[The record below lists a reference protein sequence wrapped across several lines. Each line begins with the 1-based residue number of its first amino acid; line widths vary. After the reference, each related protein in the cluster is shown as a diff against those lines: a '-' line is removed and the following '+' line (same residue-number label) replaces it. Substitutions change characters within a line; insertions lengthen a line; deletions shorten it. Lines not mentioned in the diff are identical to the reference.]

1 MFNLF
6 GNCCGNQGSSTVLW
20 FIILVILLFIK
31 DDNGCGCENNG
42 CGC

>member
-1 MFNLF
+1 MLNLF
-6 GNCCGNQGSSTVLW
+6 GNGCSNQSSTVLW

-31 DDNGCGCENNG
+31 DDNGCGCDNN